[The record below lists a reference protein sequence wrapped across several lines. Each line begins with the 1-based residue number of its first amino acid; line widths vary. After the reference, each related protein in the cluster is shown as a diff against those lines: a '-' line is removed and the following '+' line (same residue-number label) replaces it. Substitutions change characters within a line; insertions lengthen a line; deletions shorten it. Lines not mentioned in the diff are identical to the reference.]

1 MNFDNRSVHLV
12 DNFLKPYQC
21 DKIISYANSNK
32 KREEFLGREIH
43 LLKDISILNPISFSI
58 YKKYV
63 RNISHQFNFNL
74 NYGQIVKWR
83 SGLSCDIH
91 KDVTYPGDPCGD
103 RNLAIESMH
112 FRTGSRIALRLIV

>member
-74 NYGQIVKWR
+74 
-83 SGLSCDIH
+83 SS
-91 KDVTYPGDPCGD
+91 
-103 RNLAIESMH
+103 
-112 FRTGSRIALRLIV
+112 